1 MSLTRFVAGST
12 TVHDLDNDPQVKN
25 ALNAALRLG
34 TDKSVQKLLLARY
47 LAKKKLQAET
57 PEKADEPSRRS
68 RPRQSRNAAKKKV
81 SKEAKTKKKLSEYTS
96 RFQQTGNPQKAE
108 RLSRKMSK
116 LRRVLQNYVRKA
128 MIERQRKKFIK
139 RKASEISKTY
149 NSASSSVLKKL
160 KAMNKDVSSKIL
172 NLQSKAAER
181 DAENKVD
188 RDIQKEKADLK
199 QKELKQD
206 KTKVDNQKIDA
217 KLQGILSELQA
228 KEALA
233 LAEQMKVPGK
243 ISNAEHAV
251 KSDQKEV
258 EHDQRQVGALES
270 NVKRMRKMMTDA
282 LRIGEI
288 GKVKAMNQSL
298 AQQEAY
304 LQDSKQNA
312 RTATETV
319 KAAEK
324 AVTAAER
331 LAVVHDKG
339 ARSAFETQLTMSK
352 LVDDLA
358 MKNESS
364 AQNEVRKEQS
374 GRAAIEQEYQ
384 LLLDSPLKYREVVTN
399 QGKTCSAKETV
410 HVSHNSS
417 KQACAAECATHV
429 DCQYLSMSPYDKGET
444 CVACKGL
451 PSKSLRTMLAP
462 GAQLAPSPPVPGV
475 CDWQCYM
482 DRYPAL
488 RADGVATQCGIYCV

>member
-12 TVHDLDNDPQVKN
+12 TVHILDNDPQVKF
-25 ALNAALRLG
+25 ALNEALRLG
-34 TDKSVQKLLLARY
+34 TDKAVQKLLLARY
-47 LAKKKLQAET
+47 TAKKRLQAET
-57 PEKADEPSRRS
+57 SEKADEPPRRAPSRK
-68 RPRQSRNAAKKKV
+68 AANKKKA
-81 SKEAKTKKKLSEYTS
+81 SKIAKIKKKLSKYTA
-96 RFQQTGNPQKAE
+96 RFEIAGNPQKAE
-108 RLSRKMSK
+108 RLSHKMSK
-116 LRRVLQNYVRKA
+116 LRRVLQNYDRKA
-128 MIERQRKKFIK
+128 MIERAKKYFIK
-139 RKASEISKTY
+139 AKASEMSKTY
-149 NSASSSVLKKL
+149 NSASPSVLKRL
-160 KAMNKDVSSKIL
+160 KAMNKDVSVKIL
-172 NLQSKAAER
+172 KLQRKAAER
-181 DAENKVD
+181 DAENKAD

-199 QKELKQD
+199 NKELELEK
-206 KTKVDNQKIDA
+206 KKVDAQNIDA
-217 KLQGILSELQA
+217 KLQGALSKLQA

-233 LAEQMKVPGK
+233 LAEQMKMPGK

-258 EHDQRQVGALES
+258 VHDERQVGTLES
-270 NVKRMRKMMTDA
+270 NVERMRKMLTDA

-288 GKVKAMNQSL
+288 GRVNAVNQSL

-312 RTATETV
+312 RTATQTV
-319 KAAEK
+319 KAAES

-339 ARSAFETQLTMSK
+339 ERSALETQLSMSE

-374 GRAAIEQEYQ
+374 VRAAIEQEYQ
-384 LLLDSPLKYREVVTN
+384 LLLEHPLKFREVVTN
-399 QGKTCSAKETV
+399 QGKTCSANETAY
-410 HVSHNSS
+410 VSHNSS
-417 KQACAAECATHV
+417 KQACAAECALHS
-429 DCQYLSMSPYDKGET
+429 DCQYLSISPYDKGET

-488 RADGVATQCGIYCV
+488 RADGVATQCGMYHA